1 VNATAEIRAL
11 WEAGWPLI
19 HLETV
24 EEERALGVA
33 REVAA
38 ARGARLSAWTATGGL
53 SGHPELAGPGDMLSA
68 VAGFEAPT
76 LVVLHDFHR
85 WLDDPRVVRRLR
97 DVARPAALAGHLLL
111 LVAPPFE
118 APAELSADLVRVA
131 LPLPGAAELEAVLAE
146 VESARGRGAAPER
159 REALAAAARG
169 LTEEEARR
177 AFYRALAEEERGADG
192 IAGVAA
198 LKRRR
203 LRDAAIE
210 VIEEAPGLGNVGG
223 LEGLKGWL
231 AERRGAFAASARAFG
246 LPAPRG
252 VLLLGVQGCGKSL
265 ACKAIASSLGLP
277 LLRLDLAAL
286 FGGAVEASAALKRA
300 VRAAEAIAPCALW
313 IDELEK
319 GLAGADAAREG
330 ASPEGARL
338 LGSFAVWLQEKAA
351 PVLVLATANEVA
363 ALPPELLRR
372 GRFDEVFFV
381 DLPDERAREEILGI
395 HLRTRGR
402 DPARYAVAALARAT
416 EHFSGAELEAVV
428 VSALYRA
435 FAAGRDLSDEDLKRA
450 AGDAVPL
457 YRTYEE
463 RVKALRAWAKD
474 RARPAGRRAQ
484 VLDLLGGR

>member
-1 VNATAEIRAL
+1 MNATAEIGAL
-11 WEAGWPLI
+11 WEAGWPVV

-24 EEERALGVA
+24 EEERALRVA
-33 REVAA
+33 REIAE
-38 ARGARLSAWTATGGL
+38 ARGAAVAAWTATGGM
-53 SGHPELAGPGDMLSA
+53 SGRPALADPEAMLAALPGLD
-68 VAGFEAPT
+68 GPT

-111 LVAPPFE
+111 VVAPAFE
-118 APAELSADLVRVA
+118 PPAELSAELVRVT
-131 LPLPGAAELEAVLAE
+131 LPLPGTAELEAVLME
-146 VESARGRGAAPER
+146 VESARGSGARPER

-177 AFYRALAEEERGADG
+177 AFYRALAEEERGLDG

-198 LKRRR
+198 TKRRR

-210 VIEEAPGLGNVGG
+210 VIEETPGLGSVGG

-231 AERRGAFAASARAFG
+231 AERRGAFGASARAFG
-246 LPAPRG
+246 LPPPKG
-252 VLLLGVQGCGKSL
+252 LLLLGVQGCGKSL

-286 FGGAVEASAALKRA
+286 FGGATEAPAALKRA
-300 VRAAEAIAPCALW
+300 IRAVEAIAPCALW

-338 LGSFAVWLQEKAA
+338 LGSFAVWLQEKVA

-381 DLPDERAREEILGI
+381 DLPDERARAEILGI
-395 HLRTRGR
+395 HLAVRGR
-402 DPARYAVAALARAT
+402 DPARFALGPLARAT
-416 EHFSGAELEAVV
+416 DHFSGAEMEAVV
-428 VSALYRA
+428 VAALYRA
-435 FAAGRDLSDEDLKRA
+435 FAAGRDLADDDLRRA
-450 AGDAVPL
+450 AADAVPL

-474 RARPAGRRAQ
+474 RARPAGRRAE